1 VSGQE
6 IAQRDHP
13 QQVAGQ
19 LATLSTDQLKFIAN
33 TDFIPKSMR
42 GNLPAIL
49 ACVATGRALGLAD
62 MNALRSIHIID
73 GRATYSAELMVQLV
87 RRAGHSI
94 TGEVSIQGAKVTG
107 KRFDTGDEMT
117 FSFGPEDAT
126 RAGLAGKQNYQKH
139 PASMYW
145 ARAVS
150 QLCRML
156 FADVFT
162 GGPAYTPDEVEMTP
176 EDRVSEA
183 LGEARPP
190 VDGTPDD
197 TPPTIEQEPVEEPA
211 TEEGQG
217 SFDRFIPEG
226 VQQ

>member
-1 VSGQE
+1 MSGQE
-6 IAQRDHP
+6 IVQRDHP

-19 LATLSTDQLKFIAN
+19 LATLSTEQLKFIAN

-94 TGEVSIQGAKVTG
+94 TGKVNIAGASVTG

-117 FSFGPEDAT
+117 FEFGPKDAELPEAPGVDVLGQGGVAAVPDAV
-126 RAGLAGKQNYQKH
+126 RGRVHGRPGVH
-139 PASMYW
+139 PG
-145 ARAVS
+145 RG
-150 QLCRML
+150 RT
-156 FADVFT
+156 DT
-162 GGPAYTPDEVEMTP
+162 GGACQ
-176 EDRVSEA
+176 R
-183 LGEARPP
+183 GARR
-190 VDGTPDD
+190 GSSAGRWHAGRHTADD
-197 TPPTIEQEPVEEPA
+197 
-211 TEEGQG
+211 
-217 SFDRFIPEG
+217 
-226 VQQ
+226 